1 MCFKRQ
7 LRRRKK
13 KEGEGRVGERGRA
26 GALLDVLW
34 KEILKV
40 DILDLFCCVC
50 AQKLPVELVRRFRE
64 IEPSA
69 CLLFGLENVIQFGKY
84 LIRFAQRYCTS

>member
-1 MCFKRQ
+1 MSAQAKGGGREEERNAKQ
-7 LRRRKK
+7 
-13 KEGEGRVGERGRA
+13 RVGV
-26 GALLDVLW
+26 GALLGVLW

-40 DILDLFCCVC
+40 DILDLFSCVC
-50 AQKLPVELVRRFRE
+50 APKLPVEPVRRFRE

-84 LIRFAQRYCTS
+84 LIRFARRYCTS